1 MSYYLCGIRDI
12 DLRRIVMKNFIKCE
26 SFFDSNEVFRTTFL
40 QEIIDNSSII
50 KYE

>member
-12 DLRRIVMKNFIKCE
+12 DLRRIVMKYFIKCE
-26 SFFDSNEVFRTTFL
+26 SFFDSKEVFRTTFL

-50 KYE
+50 KFE